1 MSARTIAKSAGAG
14 VQTFVQST
22 LEPWVENILYFG
34 AMLVIVSGAI
44 NTIVLRFREEGKKQT
59 DDIITDMRIQFSE
72 VIALSLTFVLAA
84 EVVKTIRTPTMHQV
98 IRSSIIALL
107 RQFIVYFLDKDIER
121 LRRFQK
127 DPSRLTG
134 SV

>member
-1 MSARTIAKSAGAG
+1 MPARTIAKGTGAG

-34 AMLVIVSGAI
+34 AMLVIIIGAI
-44 NTIVLRFREEGKKQT
+44 NTIVLRFHEEGKKQT
-59 DDIITDMRIQFSE
+59 DDIIADMRIQFSE

-121 LRRFQK
+121 LRRSQK
-127 DPSRLTG
+127 DPPTG

>member
-1 MSARTIAKSAGAG
+1 
-14 VQTFVQST
+14 
-22 LEPWVENILYFG
+22 
-34 AMLVIVSGAI
+34 MLVIIIGAI
-44 NTIVLRFREEGKKQT
+44 NTIVLRFHEEGKKQT
-59 DDIITDMRIQFSE
+59 DDIIADMRIQFSE

-121 LRRFQK
+121 LRRSQK
-127 DPSRLTG
+127 DPPTG